1 MTTARDIVERAYR
14 KLGVVASDEPMTA
27 DQASNGLDAL
37 NMMMHG
43 WLLDGI
49 DVGHTDLILSDVFTL
64 QPEFHESCVYL
75 LAEKLSPDYTAP
87 ANFDPRRFKQRLSAA
102 YLIIPDA
109 KLDSALTRRSRYGW
123 IS

>member
-27 DQASNGLDAL
+27 DQGQNGLDAL

-49 DVGHTDLILSDVFTL
+49 DVGHADLQLADVFPLEPQFVEGT
-64 QPEFHESCVYL
+64 VYL
-75 LAEKLSPDYTAP
+75 LAERLAPDYSAP
-87 ANFDPRRFKQRLSAA
+87 AAFDPRLFKQRLSAA
-102 YLIIPDA
+102 YLIIPDS
-109 KLDSALTRRSRYGW
+109 KLDSTLTRRRAW
-123 IS
+123 WTQ